1 VVQHSG
7 VLSRR
12 DVLRLGS
19 AAAAAGLLSACA
31 LDTTGAPGSQDSD
44 GLVFYSTQLATTE
57 EAESLRRQILA
68 GFGTPVDYVTDSSST
83 KMFDRLRADAKAG
96 TSSVQVVGALQGEI
110 ATLWAEGLLRDMT
123 DVVEELA
130 TGAGGRRFTR
140 QYLDLARMDGRYAF
154 VPWIQASYLMAARTD
169 ALQYLP
175 PGADV
180 QRLTYD
186 QLLGWTRTLQQ
197 ATGSPELGLP
207 AGPDGLLKRFLQGYA
222 YPSFTGGVNSTFRSP
237 DAAAMWQWL
246 RAAWATANPQSVT
259 YGNMAEPLLSGEVWV
274 AWDHAVRLVD
284 ALQARPDD
292 IVSFPAP
299 VGPRGRGYLPV
310 LGGLSVPR
318 SVADPTASIELIRH
332 LTDPARASTTLR
344 TVAWFPPQDLAGLL
358 GGLPPGIEAEAAT
371 LQAMITAPDALASS
385 LAVGLGNQSGAY
397 DKVFT
402 DTFRQIVLGDGDI
415 PSILATQ
422 GAALQGVLD
431 QAGARCWRPDP
442 VGEGVCRV
450 G

>member
-1 VVQHSG
+1 
-7 VLSRR
+7 
-12 DVLRLGS
+12 
-19 AAAAAGLLSACA
+19 
-31 LDTTGAPGSQDSD
+31 
-44 GLVFYSTQLATTE
+44 
-57 EAESLRRQILA
+57 
-68 GFGTPVDYVTDSSST
+68 
-83 KMFDRLRADAKAG
+83 
-96 TSSVQVVGALQGEI
+96 LQGEI

-130 TGAGGRRFTR
+130 TGAGGRGFTR

-169 ALQYLP
+169 ALQHLP

-180 QRLTYD
+180 QRLSYD
-186 QLLGWTRTLQQ
+186 QLLGWTRALQQ
-197 ATGSPELGLP
+197 ATGSSKLGLP

-222 YPSFTGGVNSTFRSP
+222 YPSFTGGVNSAFRSP

-246 RAAWATANPQSVT
+246 RDAWATANPQSVT

-292 IVSFPAP
+292 IVSIPAP

-310 LGGLSVPR
+310 LGGLAVPR

-344 TVAWFPPQDLAGLL
+344 TVAWFPPRDLAGLL
-358 GGLPPGIEAEAAT
+358 GGLPPGIEAEADT
-371 LQAMITAPDALASS
+371 LQAMVTAPDALASS

-415 PSILATQ
+415 PSTLAAQ
-422 GAALQGVLD
+422 GAVLQGVLD